1 MIIIVIDIVIDR
13 KLIFVSEFFT
23 NKRELMP
30 VEWGDK
36 SLELPVSNNNN
47 NDNGISFW
55 RHFRVLFYVISLY
68 KI

>member
-30 VEWGDK
+30 VE
-36 SLELPVSNNNN
+36 
-47 NDNGISFW
+47 
-55 RHFRVLFYVISLY
+55 
-68 KI
+68 